1 MGGIFALLSKE
12 TRMNAPSSYKQ
23 SVTVPLPSDGEIR
36 GVIGED
42 YNPDTTLN
50 VIKMFAGTGEFYP
63 ALVDMVRTIFGTPD
77 IDDKHREMII
87 LRAASI
93 LDVPYEW
100 QANVVMAANAG
111 LTETEIE
118 ATTSDGPVSGVAP
131 SYVVICTATDDL
143 LGTGTLTDGTLA
155 AMLDMFGPVVTRKYI
170 VTISWFSMLSLFLN
184 GTRTPLEAIDKI
196 GSRTSP
202 LG

>member
-1 MGGIFALLSKE
+1 MS
-12 TRMNAPSSYKQ
+12 APSGYKQ
-23 SVTVPLPSDGEIR
+23 SVVVPLPSDGDVR
-36 GVIGED
+36 AVIGED

-63 ALVDMVRTIFGTPD
+63 ALIGMVRAIFGTPD
-77 IDDKHREMII
+77 IDTKHREMII
-87 LRAASI
+87 LRSASI

-100 QANVVMAANAG
+100 QANTVFAANAG
-111 LTETEIE
+111 LTGAEIE

-131 SYVVICTATDDL
+131 DYVLICTATDEL
-143 LGTGTLTDGTLA
+143 LRTGTLTDDTLST
-155 AMLDMFGPVVTRKYI
+155 MLDTFGPVVTRKYI

-184 GTRTPLEAIDKI
+184 GTRVPLETTDKI

>member
-1 MGGIFALLSKE
+1 MSI
-12 TRMNAPSSYKQ
+12 PSAYKQ
-23 SVTVPLPSDGEIR
+23 SVAVPLPSDGDVR
-36 GVIGED
+36 AVIGED
-42 YNPDTTLN
+42 YDPDTTLN

-63 ALVDMVRTIFGTPD
+63 ALIGMVRAIFGTPD
-77 IDDKHREMII
+77 IDAKHREMII

-100 QANVVMAANAG
+100 QANKVFASNAG
-111 LTETEIE
+111 LTGTEIE

-131 SYVVICTATDDL
+131 DYVLICAATDEL
-143 LGTGTLTDGTLA
+143 LRTGTLTDDTLST
-155 AMLDMFGPVVTRKYI
+155 MLDTFGPGVTRKYI

-184 GTRTPLEAIDKI
+184 ATRVPLETTNKV
-196 GSRTSP
+196 GSRTGP